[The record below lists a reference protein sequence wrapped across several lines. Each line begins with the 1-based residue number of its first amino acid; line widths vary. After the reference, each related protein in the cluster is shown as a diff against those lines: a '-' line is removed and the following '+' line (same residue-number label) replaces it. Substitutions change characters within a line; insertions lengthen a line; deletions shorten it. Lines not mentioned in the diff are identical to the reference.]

1 MRKFW
6 VLFVCLFMVGIG
18 LYADDGRPI
27 RFDQLPE
34 KAQIFVKTFFPQEK
48 VTLVKRENDFFGKKY
63 KVIFTNRSRIEF
75 DKNGIWTNVDCR
87 NSVVPSEIIPK
98 AIKHHVQTHYPDQK
112 VVQIEKENRGY
123 EVELS
128 KGLSLEF
135 DKNIRLIDIND

>member
-1 MRKFW
+1 M
-6 VLFVCLFMVGIG
+6 
-18 LYADDGRPI
+18 
-27 RFDQLPE
+27 
-34 KAQIFVKTFFPQEK
+34 
-48 VTLVKRENDFFGKKY
+48 VKRENDFFDKKY
-63 KVIFTNRSRIEF
+63 EVIFTNRSRIEF

-135 DKNIRLIDIND
+135 DKNIRLIDIDD